1 VRGDASATI
10 LVLASPCAASDATRL
25 ADALR
30 IVDWPG
36 CPDRPPIELASMDSL
51 EARAAL
57 DRPDHAA
64 PLAYVVVCQG
74 PNGMSDGG
82 ATLDRFRE
90 VASVESTP
98 IVAIGC
104 CRAASPAD
112 SPIVALPPHT
122 APEIVAATLSGLLA
136 RQADVDRLSRELT
149 LTARVADGVQSEL
162 TRIDEELQMAAILQ
176 QEFLP
181 KAPHEVEG
189 VEFGALWR
197 PAGSVSGDV
206 YEISRLDERHVG
218 LFLADA
224 VGHGVPAALMAM
236 QLCRA
241 LETRDHHDRFRRLV
255 PPSEAL
261 ARLNALMADRQGR
274 VGRYASAIYALIDC
288 RERVMRV
295 ACAGGPPPV
304 LIAPNGDV
312 RLVPARG
319 PLLGLVPSAEF
330 EESVVEL
337 GPDDLL
343 ILHSDGLEQAFHD
356 DGELFAPP
364 SIIPRHLDELA
375 RLRSLNSCD
384 AAIDAVAR
392 KLDGEEGSLHPS
404 DDCTLLVMRA
414 HRRAA

>member
-1 VRGDASATI
+1 M
-10 LVLASPCAASDATRL
+10 LASPCAASDAARL

-30 IVDWPG
+30 TLPWPG
-36 CPDRPPIELASMDSL
+36 CPNRPPIELATMDSL

-64 PLAYVVVCQG
+64 PLVYVVVCQG
-74 PNGMSDGG
+74 ASGNSDGG

-90 VASVESTP
+90 VASVDSTP

-104 CRAASPAD
+104 CRAACPTESPTEN
-112 SPIVALPPHT
+112 PIIALPPDT
-122 APEIVAATLSGLLA
+122 TPEIVAATLSGLLA

-149 LTARVADGVQSEL
+149 LTGRVADGVQSEL

-181 KAPHEVEG
+181 KTPSDVEG

-206 YEISRLDERHVG
+206 YEIARLDERHVG

-274 VGRYASAIYALIDC
+274 VGRYASAIYALVDC

-319 PLLGLVPSAEF
+319 PLLGLVPTAEF

-337 GPDDLL
+337 GPEDL
-343 ILHSDGLEQAFHD
+343 IVLHSDGLEQAFHD

-375 RLRSLNSCD
+375 RLRSLNSCE